1 MNALSRDKFQPQP
14 SWLYYTPWDTYMGRK
29 NVQKRLVAAI
39 AFALTFAAVMAV
51 PSVAA
56 IKDGLTETLG
66 ENYFWQFLPIIVGAG
81 VGAVYWAAISARRS
95 R

>member
-1 MNALSRDKFQPQP
+1 
-14 SWLYYTPWDTYMGRK
+14 MGRK
-29 NVQKRLVAAI
+29 DMDKRLVLGMT
-39 AFALTFAAVMAV
+39 FALTFAAVTAI

-56 IKDGLTETLG
+56 IDENGLTETVG
-66 ENYFWQFLPIIVGAG
+66 ENYFWQFLPIIVGLG